1 MKARPGASPSAAEPP
16 LGRVLRVCG
25 HPRRRAPDG
34 RARLMGRLSRVGLP
48 AASVRAG
55 HTPCEPAENR
65 DGFSVIFPFGAT
77 DPRLGFWWER
87 GRVLPLPM
95 SCSRGSPLAT
105 ALPLAGPTTQQASPS
120 TGSRPKAGFSVWFLG
135 RCFWVHRGIP
145 GAWGCLCAGRSQLG
159 RKGRGSHPT
168 DCVPTCAGGGPR
180 QAPGSTG
187 LGCRSEG
194 PPRRTRQAPG
204 RSRGCC
210 L

>member
-95 SCSRGSPLAT
+95 SCSRGAHDAAGFAQHWIPPQSGPFSLVFGAVLLGT
-105 ALPLAGPTTQQASPS
+105 PRYPGGLGVSVCWALPAGQEGEGLTPDRLCSHVCRRWPS
-120 TGSRPKAGFSVWFLG
+120 AGTGKHRPGV
-135 RCFWVHRGIP
+135 
-145 GAWGCLCAGRSQLG
+145 
-159 RKGRGSHPT
+159 
-168 DCVPTCAGGGPR
+168 
-180 QAPGSTG
+180 
-187 LGCRSEG
+187 SE
-194 PPRRTRQAPG
+194 
-204 RSRGCC
+204 
-210 L
+210 